1 MHFWLCTTILQ
12 LDNTKDS
19 SLMPKDSALMPKDSS
34 LISKFSWV
42 CVWGVCVCVSVCVYV
57 CVWCDYII
65 QWRCFKHHP
74 KQPEVCGGN
83 WEEFEGEKDEP

>member
-1 MHFWLCTTILQ
+1 M
-12 LDNTKDS
+12 
-19 SLMPKDSALMPKDSS
+19 
-34 LISKFSWV
+34 
-42 CVWGVCVCVSVCVYV
+42 CVSVCVYV